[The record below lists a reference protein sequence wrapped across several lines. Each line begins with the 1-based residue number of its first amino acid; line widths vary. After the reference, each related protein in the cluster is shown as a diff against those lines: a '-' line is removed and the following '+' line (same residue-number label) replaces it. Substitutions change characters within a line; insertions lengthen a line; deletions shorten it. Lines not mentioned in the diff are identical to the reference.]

1 VIHAF
6 ARREESAR
14 RSQAND
20 EAVLSA
26 LVHGMTVQEKAFA
39 KYMEAVE
46 KTRDNA
52 AAREAALKQRID

>member
-1 VIHAF
+1 
-6 ARREESAR
+6 
-14 RSQAND
+14 
-20 EAVLSA
+20 
-26 LVHGMTVQEKAFA
+26 MTVQEKAFA